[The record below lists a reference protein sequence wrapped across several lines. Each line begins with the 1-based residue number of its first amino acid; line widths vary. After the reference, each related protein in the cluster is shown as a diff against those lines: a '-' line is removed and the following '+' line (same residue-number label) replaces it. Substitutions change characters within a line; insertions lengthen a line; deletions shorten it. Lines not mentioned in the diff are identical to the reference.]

1 MYHSLNAR
9 CTVDVDKGNGMGKF
23 ISVFLVTVIWE
34 EIEKRIAVTDEAF
47 NDEFDLEFKKQ
58 QLII

>member
-1 MYHSLNAR
+1 
-9 CTVDVDKGNGMGKF
+9 MGKF